1 MVDVERF
8 RILPLEER
16 ERKPALLPA
25 LRQDITPVN
34 AARHAS
40 GNA

>member
-8 RILPLEER
+8 RILLLEEC

-25 LRQDITPVN
+25 LRQDITSVN
-34 AARHAS
+34 AARQAS